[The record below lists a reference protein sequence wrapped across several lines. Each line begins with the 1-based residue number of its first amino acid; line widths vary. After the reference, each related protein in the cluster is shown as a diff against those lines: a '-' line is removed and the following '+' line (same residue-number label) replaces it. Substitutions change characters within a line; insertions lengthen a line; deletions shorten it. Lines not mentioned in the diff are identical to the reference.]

1 MPTKIPAR
9 CFTGIVKIME
19 NLYRQAEELEKPKQ
33 TWKRIKWEESF
44 YPILRLTMAPLVKTV
59 WCSQRD
65 RHIDERNK
73 RKNPETASQK

>member
-33 TWKRIKWEESF
+33 T
-44 YPILRLTMAPLVKTV
+44 
-59 WCSQRD
+59 
-65 RHIDERNK
+65 
-73 RKNPETASQK
+73 